1 MRLQTR
7 LPAEFDP
14 FFSAAAASS
23 KPLTLERI
31 MGSDQGEPGASSAR
45 HRWSI
50 DCGSTV
56 DRRIFVRD

>member
-31 MGSDQGEPGASSAR
+31 MGSDQGPAGATGGTIGGD
-45 HRWSI
+45 WI
-50 DCGSTV
+50 GGPW
-56 DRRIFVRD
+56 